1 MFNPF
6 PYYLFYL
13 PTVTS
18 NPVGIKAVNRVE
30 VCKCL
35 DFMDSSSYTLKKWPL
50 WVVEWMEYRELTFH
64 PLLLML
70 KPSYFHLVVVCI
82 LYDEPRIKIRC
93 IVLFNFFFVM
103 LLLNSFHSTRVL
115 HFGLQIKF
123 LNGMHIR
130 MGSFIQFFFSLC
142 WT

>member
-1 MFNPF
+1 
-6 PYYLFYL
+6 
-13 PTVTS
+13 
-18 NPVGIKAVNRVE
+18 
-30 VCKCL
+30 
-35 DFMDSSSYTLKKWPL
+35 
-50 WVVEWMEYRELTFH
+50 MEYRELTFH

-70 KPSYFHLVVVCI
+70 KPSYFHLVAVCI

-130 MGSFIQFFFSLC
+130 MGSFIKFFFSSLSAL
-142 WT
+142 TLAIKIRISRIFKKINKDNLLIKFIFIFLVTKLYIKTKKLIDQNTANT